1 MVQLLKNVEHV
12 HITSS
17 YSIRAQIPVMVNFNV
32 TLLVTIMVSPQGYFF
47 TCVLKIFRIIENWI
61 VWRGKKFSFLSIL
74 VYFIT
79 ELFYAARAALMTTV
93 YLLLEYQVQAQ
104 RNNQFNNP
112 SNMTRASF
120 NLSIAFSI
128 AFPFPGVGLVT
139 GAGVTAPT
147 GAGIPSTFIY
157 CCLCVDFIGTLFFL
171 FRAVCEHLY
180 TLDTATI
187 FSALVHSVT
196 SLIKC

>member
-1 MVQLLKNVEHV
+1 M
-12 HITSS
+12 
-17 YSIRAQIPVMVNFNV
+17 
-32 TLLVTIMVSPQGYFF
+32 
-47 TCVLKIFRIIENWI
+47 LKIFRIIENWI

-104 RNNQFNNP
+104 RNNQFNDP

-157 CCLCVDFIGTLFFL
+157 CCLCVDFIGTLFF
-171 FRAVCEHLY
+171 FVP
-180 TLDTATI
+180 
-187 FSALVHSVT
+187 SSVRT
-196 SLIKC
+196 SLYVRYGNNLFCPGPFCHQSDKMLNR